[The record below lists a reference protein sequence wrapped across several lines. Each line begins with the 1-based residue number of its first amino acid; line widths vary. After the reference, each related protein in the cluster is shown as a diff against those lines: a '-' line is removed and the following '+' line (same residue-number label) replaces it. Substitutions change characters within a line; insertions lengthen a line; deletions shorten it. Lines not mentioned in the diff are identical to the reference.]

1 MATVNDMNPT
11 WDIMNELCDLEM
23 REIMKNPCV

>member
-1 MATVNDMNPT
+1 MNPT